1 MIETFLDKP
10 KKCNGEMVYK
20 NFKLKDNDD
29 ENTTPLNYKKQT
41 DESFDDDINE
51 GYINP
56 LDII

>member
-1 MIETFLDKP
+1 MIVKPASIFL
-10 KKCNGEMVYK
+10 N
-20 NFKLKDNDD
+20 KLQKINIDDD
-29 ENTTPLNYKKQT
+29 ENTTPSNYKKQT